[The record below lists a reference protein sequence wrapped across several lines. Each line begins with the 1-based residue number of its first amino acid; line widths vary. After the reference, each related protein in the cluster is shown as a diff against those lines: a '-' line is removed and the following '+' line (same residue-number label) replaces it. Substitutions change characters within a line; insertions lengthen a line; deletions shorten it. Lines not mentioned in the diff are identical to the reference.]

1 MDDEAFKN
9 YFRHPA
15 YFGWNLAHT
24 IFMILAWCIA
34 LPVAIMLRVAG
45 SRYHLRAQTIF
56 HGLNGVGIITA
67 IVYDSL
73 TPELYPHD
81 SHRGMGWATVSL
93 AVIWTIASF
102 FIAYCE
108 TRSTPLLG
116 REEFQTCRERVAY
129 SYHGVSRGYSTD
141 SYQQSTATMSQ
152 KPAENPSNQED
163 DSYSSNDR
171 NSEAEERGYL
181 LNDSHRT
188 QIQRILSLSNDAAQR
203 TTTTVIRITPE
214 LLEEILLP
222 LGFTALIT
230 GLIVTGG
237 LFRTGEMLNGLA
249 HMIKGGIFFWYGILT
264 FGRWMGAFAA
274 VGWAWNIR
282 PSQSQQQQQQEGRR
296 IGMVR
301 WEEKVPSAEFVES
314 FVIWLYGASNV
325 FLEHLSGWGG
335 EWTARDLEH
344 VSITLLFFGGGM
356 LGMVVESKWVGPPP
370 TMAAT
375 TVVEGFPGDEEEPHR
390 RKSPAYLGAGA
401 EGYAEEHHI
410 HERHRATSRRR
421 IPLNPMP
428 ALTIM
433 LLGTMMAAHHQAS
446 EVSTKLHSQWGNL
459 FTAFALA
466 RGVTYI
472 TLYLKPPTSSHPSRP
487 PTEIITSFCLCAG
500 GLVFMTSAS
509 EVVATIE
516 ANGLDASV
524 VSMVCMGL
532 TCVILAWE
540 IVLYGIKGWAVR
552 RERERG
558 GGGANNRLPVANSQ
572 YV

>member
-1 MDDEAFKN
+1 MA
-9 YFRHPA
+9 
-15 YFGWNLAHT
+15 
-24 IFMILAWCIA
+24 
-34 LPVAIMLRVAG
+34 
-45 SRYHLRAQTIF
+45 
-56 HGLNGVGIITA
+56 
-67 IVYDSL
+67 
-73 TPELYPHD
+73 
-81 SHRGMGWATVSL
+81 
-93 AVIWTIASF
+93 
-102 FIAYCE
+102 
-108 TRSTPLLG
+108 
-116 REEFQTCRERVAY
+116 
-129 SYHGVSRGYSTD
+129 
-141 SYQQSTATMSQ
+141 Q

-171 NSEAEERGYL
+171 DSESEERGGL
-181 LNDSHRT
+181 LNDNHSTR
-188 QIQRILSLSNDAAQR
+188 IQRILSFSNDPTQR
-203 TTTTVIRITPE
+203 TTTAIRMSQKF
-214 LLEEILLP
+214 LEKFLLP

-230 GLIVTGG
+230 GFIVTGG
-237 LFRTGEMLNGLA
+237 LFHKEEMLNGLA

-264 FGRWMGAFAA
+264 LGRWMGAFAA

-282 PSQSQQQQQQEGRR
+282 PSQSQSQHQHQHQQQKQQQGRHV
-296 IGMVR
+296 GMVR
-301 WEEKVPSAEFVES
+301 WVEKVPSAEFVES

-335 EWTARDLEH
+335 EWTPRDLEH

-356 LGMVVESKWVGPPP
+356 LGMVVESTWVGPP
-370 TMAAT
+370 TMAAAT
-375 TVVEGFPGDEEEPHR
+375 TVEGFPGDEEETQR
-390 RKSPAYLGAGA
+390 SKSPVDFDAGA
-401 EGYAEEHHI
+401 ESDVEKHQVHD
-410 HERHRATSRRR
+410 RHCTTSRRR

-472 TLYLKPPTSSHPSRP
+472 TLYLKPPTSSHASRP

-552 RERERG
+552 KESGR
-558 GGGANNRLPVANSQ
+558 S
-572 YV
+572 

>member
-1 MDDEAFKN
+1 
-9 YFRHPA
+9 
-15 YFGWNLAHT
+15 
-24 IFMILAWCIA
+24 
-34 LPVAIMLRVAG
+34 
-45 SRYHLRAQTIF
+45 
-56 HGLNGVGIITA
+56 
-67 IVYDSL
+67 
-73 TPELYPHD
+73 
-81 SHRGMGWATVSL
+81 
-93 AVIWTIASF
+93 
-102 FIAYCE
+102 
-108 TRSTPLLG
+108 
-116 REEFQTCRERVAY
+116 
-129 SYHGVSRGYSTD
+129 
-141 SYQQSTATMSQ
+141 MSQ
-152 KPAENPSNQED
+152 KPAEDPIDEEGDNYPN
-163 DSYSSNDR
+163 NDR
-171 NSEAEERGYL
+171 DSEAEERGCL
-181 LNDSHRT
+181 LNDNHTTR
-188 QIQRILSLSNDAAQR
+188 IQRILSFSNDPAQR
-203 TTTTVIRITPE
+203 MTTVIRLTPK
-214 LLEEILLP
+214 LLEKFLLP

-230 GLIVTGG
+230 GFIVTGG
-237 LFRTGEMLNGLA
+237 LFRKEEMLNGLA

-282 PSQSQQQQQQEGRR
+282 PSQSHYQQHQHQQQKQQQGRR
-296 IGMVR
+296 VGMVR
-301 WEEKVPSAEFVES
+301 WVEKVPSAEFVES

-335 EWTARDLEH
+335 EWTPRDLEH

-356 LGMVVESKWVGPPP
+356 LGMVVESKWVGPPT

-375 TVVEGFPGDEEEPHR
+375 TMEGFPGDEEEHHR
-390 RKSPAYLGAGA
+390 FKSPAYLGAGV
-401 EGYAEEHHI
+401 EKDAEEHLVRD
-410 HERHRATSRRR
+410 RHRATSRRR

-459 FTAFALA
+459 FIAFALA

-509 EVVATIE
+509 EVVETIE

-552 RERERG
+552 KESGR
-558 GGGANNRLPVANSQ
+558 S
-572 YV
+572 

>member
-1 MDDEAFKN
+1 MDDEAFKS

-15 YFGWNLAHT
+15 YFGWNLAHAT
-24 IFMILAWCIA
+24 FMILAWCIA
-34 LPVAIMLRVAG
+34 LPVAIMLRIAG
-45 SRYHLRAQTIF
+45 SRYHLRAQMIF
-56 HGLNGVGIITA
+56 HGLNGLGIFTG
-67 IVYDSL
+67 IVYDVL
-73 TPELYPHD
+73 TPNLYPHD
-81 SHRGMGWATVSL
+81 SHRGMGWAMVSL
-93 AVIWTIASF
+93 AVIWTMLSF
-102 FIAYCE
+102 YVAYCE
-108 TRSTPLLG
+108 TRSRPLLG
-116 REEFQTCRERVAY
+116 REEFQTCRERAAY
-129 SYHGVSRGYSTD
+129 RDSYYGVSRGYSTD
-141 SYQQSTATMSQ
+141 SSQ
-152 KPAENPSNQED
+152 EPLSPRNQEPPAEDPMDEGDGYPN
-163 DSYSSNDR
+163 NDH
-171 NSEAEERGYL
+171 NSRPEERGWL
-181 LNDSHRT
+181 SNKHNTRA
-188 QIQRILSLSNDAAQR
+188 QRCLSLSRDSALCAS
-203 TTTTVIRITPE
+203 TVIRMTPK
-214 LLEEILLP
+214 LLEKFLLP

-230 GLIVTGG
+230 GFIVTGG

-282 PSQSQQQQQQEGRR
+282 PLQQPQQGRR

-301 WEEKVPSAEFVES
+301 WVEKVPSAEFVES

-335 EWTARDLEH
+335 EWTPRDLEH

-356 LGMVVESKWVGPPP
+356 LGMVVESKWVGPP

-375 TVVEGFPGDEEEPHR
+375 TVEGFPGDEEETHR
-390 RKSPAYLGAGA
+390 VKSPVYFGAGA
-401 EGYAEEHHI
+401 GGDAEELQVHD
-410 HERHRATSRRR
+410 RHRATSRRR

-459 FTAFALA
+459 FTAFGLA

-472 TLYLKPPTSSHPSRP
+472 TLYLKPPPSSHPSRP
-487 PTEIITSFCLCAG
+487 PTEITTSFCLCAG

-509 EVVATIE
+509 EVVETIE
-516 ANGLDASV
+516 ANGVDSSV

-552 RERERG
+552 KERG
-558 GGGANNRLPVANSQ
+558 EGS
-572 YV
+572 